1 MDHGTDAERYRQRY
15 RLGHRD
21 NEKFEEMSENL
32 VQALPRSDKIHQ
44 MREIIKKLKQG
55 FGIQKTYQLR
65 HSLGA
70 GGFGLTGVVDQYDR
84 QGNHEKVLC
93 VKFKLDS
100 SSTLAH
106 ERRMTRVS

>member
-1 MDHGTDAERYRQRY
+1 MGARDWQRFEDLSSSAVNLRRDAGR
-15 RLGHRD
+15 
-21 NEKFEEMSENL
+21 
-32 VQALPRSDKIHQ
+32 IHK
-44 MREIIKKLKQG
+44 MRNILAKLRRG
-55 FGIQKTYQLR
+55 FGIAKTYQLR